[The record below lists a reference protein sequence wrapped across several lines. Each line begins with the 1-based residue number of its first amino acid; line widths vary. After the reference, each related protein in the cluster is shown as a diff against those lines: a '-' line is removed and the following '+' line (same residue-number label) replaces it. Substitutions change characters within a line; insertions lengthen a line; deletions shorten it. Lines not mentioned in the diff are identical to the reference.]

1 MKILLKQWWKISI
14 LLFLLIILM
23 FLIQPR
29 KEKRIIENNVATNV
43 IIRED
48 KNIFG
53 KVNSGGGYIVKE
65 KRSEEIKIG
74 KSIYSGETLIT
85 KDKKVVISNQ
95 NSIIDIMPDSK
106 IITQN
111 NDKIS
116 IKKGGVKIKG
126 NIKTY
131 VNNFFISGNG
141 EITIKISDD
150 GVSISLYNG
159 KAKIISKDKTIEL
172 KEKEGTILY
181 NDNTVEEPFTL
192 PEETEIKVK
201 VY

>member
-1 MKILLKQWWKISI
+1 MKILLKHWWKISI